1 MNPQWLTRLSN
12 QKKPQPNSPD
22 RFSLRTIAAKLGV
35 NRVTMVPMLIA
46 IGFMTI
52 VAVII
57 CCMVS
62 AKSNAA
68 QEQVKKDAI
77 SKSETAKSPD
87 FLEKHPQ
94 DGVITPS
101 TTELIPALKPDEA
114 ISPANGAFGS
124 APTGANGQP
133 MNPYQEYR
141 YQQWQQREQE
151 RQNWEANRRDTLH
164 QALNAD
170 TTVFSGNQTRPG
182 QNPLTTLYGNVKQQ
196 TPGSGTSDGQLNY
209 AQAQPGAVNIPTEPP
224 DTANYLMH
232 TRVQP
237 VSPFEVK
244 AGTVIPSVM
253 LGGINSDLPGQII
266 AQVSQNVYDTAT
278 GQYLLIPQGTRLVGN
293 YDHQVVS
300 GQKRVLVLWSRLIYP
315 DASSVNLAGMSGA
328 DQGGYTGFTDKTN
341 THFWPTFRNA
351 LMLSAITAG
360 VQLSQPRAQ
369 KGDYSYSSQQ
379 MGAGSLGMQMN
390 QLGAATIS
398 RNLSQAPTL
407 TIRPGYVFN
416 VMVNKDVILPPWQ
429 KAMASSGGEN

>member
-1 MNPQWLTRLSN
+1 MKQPWIARLLKR
-12 QKKPQPNSPD
+12 KKMQPKSPD
-22 RFSLRTIAAKLGV
+22 QFTPQTTATKLGV
-35 NRVTMVPMLIA
+35 NRVTHVPLLITL
-46 IGFMTI
+46 GFMSI
-52 VAVII
+52 VAIII

-68 QEQVKKDAI
+68 QQQVKADQIA
-77 SKSETAKSPD
+77 KSEAAKSPD

-101 TTELIPALKPDEA
+101 STEPVPALKPDET
-114 ISPANGAFGS
+114 IPSANGAFGS
-124 APTGANGQP
+124 TTASGNGQP

-151 RQNWEANRRDTLH
+151 RQNWEANRRNSLH

-170 TTVFSGNQTRPG
+170 TTVFAGNQARPS
-182 QNPLTTLYGNVKQQ
+182 TLYGSVKQQ
-196 TPGSGTSDGQLNY
+196 TPSSGTGEGQLDY
-209 AQAQPGAVNIPTEPP
+209 SQPQPSTVNIPSEPP

-237 VSPFEVK
+237 VSPFEIK
-244 AGTVIPSVM
+244 AGTVIPSVL

-278 GQYLLIPQGTRLVGN
+278 GQYLLIPQGTKVVGN

-328 DQGGYTGFTDKTN
+328 DQGGYAGFTDKTN

-360 VQLSQPRAQ
+360 IQLSQPRAQ
-369 KGDYSYSSQQ
+369 RGDYSYSSQQ
-379 MGAGSLGMQMN
+379 MIAGSLGMQMN
-390 QLGAATIS
+390 QLGAATIA
-398 RNLSQAPTL
+398 RNLGQAPTL

-429 KAMASSGGEN
+429 RAMASSGGEN